1 MRYFIVSLLLLF
13 SVEAYAQSRVT
24 ISSPQG
30 QIKADIAVEVA
41 DTPELRAKGLMF
53 RTELD
58 NEVGMLFIF
67 PDEEMRSFWMKNTL
81 LPLDIVFLN
90 SDFSIVNIARGTQPY
105 SLASIPSLFPAQY
118 ALEINAGQAEAL
130 DLKKG
135 DLLKIYQNGANKP

>member
-1 MRYFIVSLLLLF
+1 
-13 SVEAYAQSRVT
+13 
-24 ISSPQG
+24 
-30 QIKADIAVEVA
+30 
-41 DTPELRAKGLMF
+41 MF